1 MWISKI
7 RIWIWSEESTPS
19 VDFMDSWSVFGF
31 AQKTQNT
38 FLDSEIHIWIFPKK
52 RTLRVDIQ
60 IKSFYLSVHVVVE
73 LSSNIMRGNW
83 GFRWWPKNA
92 LLWQITSNQN
102 LVGMDQA
109 VDTLRNTV
117 SIPEGHV
124 WSLAWAWFKSSNC
137 PQMRLFTLHKNI
149 HLRSFTCGRT
159 LSKSKGVLSGARQP
173 EVRRIFFNMLWRCQV
188 CTCTQLTLQ
197 QEERV
202 VKLHSEWV
210 WLWHG
215 ALGLKYLCSDMG

>member
-1 MWISKI
+1 MNLKNPDLDLIGRIHPERGFYGFMIRFWI
-7 RIWIWSEESTPS
+7 
-19 VDFMDSWSVFGF
+19 

-124 WSLAWAWFKSSNC
+124 WSLA
-137 PQMRLFTLHKNI
+137 
-149 HLRSFTCGRT
+149 
-159 LSKSKGVLSGARQP
+159 
-173 EVRRIFFNMLWRCQV
+173 
-188 CTCTQLTLQ
+188 
-197 QEERV
+197 
-202 VKLHSEWV
+202 
-210 WLWHG
+210 
-215 ALGLKYLCSDMG
+215 

>member
-19 VDFMDSWSVFGF
+19 VDFMDSWSVSGF

-124 WSLAWAWFKSSNC
+124 WSLAWAWFKGSNC
-137 PQMRLFTLHKNI
+137 PQMRLFTLYMNI
-149 HLRSFTCGRT
+149 SPLTIIHVWTDAIRELKQGCF
-159 LSKSKGVLSGARQP
+159 
-173 EVRRIFFNMLWRCQV
+173 ERRAS
-188 CTCTQLTLQ
+188 TG
-197 QEERV
+197 
-202 VKLHSEWV
+202 SETYF
-210 WLWHG
+210 L
-215 ALGLKYLCSDMG
+215 

>member
-1 MWISKI
+1 
-7 RIWIWSEESTPS
+7 
-19 VDFMDSWSVFGF
+19 MDSWSVSGF

-124 WSLAWAWFKSSNC
+124 WSLAWAWFKGSNC
-137 PQMRLFTLHKNI
+137 PQMRLFTLYKNI
-149 HLRSFTCGRT
+149 SPLTIIHVWTDAIREI
-159 LSKSKGVLSGARQP
+159 SKGVLSDALQP

-188 CTCTQLTLQ
+188 WNAKGVFSHTDDLSEILSKSTA
-197 QEERV
+197 QECKRCN
-202 VKLHSEWV
+202 SG
-210 WLWHG
+210 WL
-215 ALGLKYLCSDMG
+215 ASLKSLSTVNPWTDY

>member
-1 MWISKI
+1 MPRLGMWTDNLNYLQNKTSRLHHI
-7 RIWIWSEESTPS
+7 RRTN
-19 VDFMDSWSVFGF
+19 FMDSWSVFGF

-124 WSLAWAWFKSSNC
+124 WSLAWAWFKGSNC
-137 PQMRLFTLHKNI
+137 PQMRLFTLYKNI
-149 HLRSFTCGRT
+149 SPLTIIHVWTDAIRELKQGRF
-159 LSKSKGVLSGARQP
+159 
-173 EVRRIFFNMLWRCQV
+173 ERRAS
-188 CTCTQLTLQ
+188 TG
-197 QEERV
+197 
-202 VKLHSEWV
+202 SETYF
-210 WLWHG
+210 L
-215 ALGLKYLCSDMG
+215 